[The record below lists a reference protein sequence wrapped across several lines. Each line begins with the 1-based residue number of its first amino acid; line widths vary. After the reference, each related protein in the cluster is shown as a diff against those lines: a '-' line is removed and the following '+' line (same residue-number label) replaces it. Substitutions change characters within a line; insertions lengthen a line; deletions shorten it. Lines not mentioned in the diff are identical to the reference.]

1 MSNLEKIEELKKAVE
16 FGEEVINSQQGKV
29 PFEYARIIEL
39 QKQII
44 KFLEK

>member
-16 FGEEVINSQQGKV
+16 FGEEVINSRQEKV
-29 PFEYARIIEL
+29 PFEYIRIIEL

-44 KFLEK
+44 KFLEE